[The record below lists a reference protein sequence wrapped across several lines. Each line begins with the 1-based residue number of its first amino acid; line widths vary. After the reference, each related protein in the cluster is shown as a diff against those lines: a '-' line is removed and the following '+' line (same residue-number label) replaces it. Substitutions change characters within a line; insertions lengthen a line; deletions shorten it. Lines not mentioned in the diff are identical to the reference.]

1 MAETIDHNNPSWIL
15 FVVDAL
21 ILPFRRHPPAMPR
34 RGVPIL
40 ATIALRFVDRLL
52 LVDPIAFVFLALT
65 HGDIQSYRE
74 YYHYYYY
81 RY

>member
-21 ILPFRRHPPAMPR
+21 ILPFRHPPAMPR
-34 RGVPIL
+34 RGDPIL
-40 ATIALRFVDRLL
+40 ATIALRSVDRLL
-52 LVDPIAFVFLALT
+52 LVDPITFVFLALT
-65 HGDIQSYRE
+65 HGDTHNYRE